1 MDLTPVSTG
10 EEAAAWLA
18 VHNSAVAARAWSPAA
33 LTTLLAGAPDH
44 RQTILRDERSTP
56 IGAGLA
62 VVEAGLVMAWVSI
75 ATGERG
81 RGHGGSVWTDLFA
94 WSPDLPIEVR
104 VEAAD
109 DWSTAF
115 ARKRGLSI
123 VRHEPRLVRHLTHES
138 DAPPGD
144 PSTAAVRTLALSE
157 QPDLVGELWRIAEQ
171 RPRIEGSLSATAW
184 QERFLVLEVGGTR
197 YTTVALVDDEVV
209 GFATLLV
216 NGAFPNVA
224 AHVGTFVDQT
234 STGRGV
240 ASALKEE
247 QVRWALAQGFT
258 RLEASS
264 DPDNVA
270 KARLYARH
278 GYERV
283 PGWYL
288 MTAR

>member
-1 MDLTPVSTG
+1 M
-10 EEAAAWLA
+10 
-18 VHNSAVAARAWSPAA
+18 
-33 LTTLLAGAPDH
+33 
-44 RQTILRDERSTP
+44 
-56 IGAGLA
+56 
-62 VVEAGLVMAWVSI
+62 
-75 ATGERG
+75 
-81 RGHGGSVWTDLFA
+81 
-94 WSPDLPIEVR
+94 
-104 VEAAD
+104 
-109 DWSTAF
+109 
-115 ARKRGLSI
+115 
-123 VRHEPRLVRHLTHES
+123 
-138 DAPPGD
+138 
-144 PSTAAVRTLALSE
+144 
-157 QPDLVGELWRIAEQ
+157 
-171 RPRIEGSLSATAW
+171 SATAW

-216 NGAFPNVA
+216 NGARPNVA

-288 MTAR
+288 MTTR